1 MPQFKQGET
10 KKALVTMTNPTG
22 GAFDY
27 SGTLYMG
34 VNMVVMANADFHLH
48 AGESK
53 QVEFPPIV
61 MPTQLGTYPV
71 YLDVW
76 SGELLLGHYKAVED
90 VVIVAAVPVSV
101 YICVYC
107 KTQYASEE
115 TLISHMQSNHKGK
128 PYLVYAYPESQ
139 VPYGGSIPIIYKVY
153 TPTVP
158 GTELTA
164 TYGITFYIPGYYVW
178 EPYNGAFVDLR
189 GGTPAGFYEGSATW
203 RAQYVI
209 SAWPYKF
216 ASIPRGTYPLYS
228 KCRHLADVGEY
239 EWATMQ
245 TFWQDVDTGIT
256 ITVV

>member
-1 MPQFKQGET
+1 MPQFKPGESKT
-10 KKALVTMTNPTG
+10 AVATMTNPTG

-27 SGTLYMG
+27 SATLYMG
-34 VNMVVMANADFHLH
+34 VNMVAMANASFHLG

-53 QVEFPPIV
+53 DIRFPVV
-61 MPTQLGTYPV
+61 MPASEGRYPV
-71 YLDVW
+71 YLDAW
-76 SGELLLGHYKAVED
+76 SGETLLGHYKAVED
-90 VVIVAAVPVSV
+90 IVIVSIPVLA

-107 KTQYASEE
+107 KAQFISEE
-115 TLISHMQSNHKGK
+115 ALISHMNASHPGK
-128 PYLVYAYPESQ
+128 PYLVYACPESQ
-139 VPYGGSIPIIYKVY
+139 VPYGGYIPIIYKVY

-158 GTELTA
+158 GTPTTA
-164 TYGITFYIPGYYVW
+164 TYGFTFYIPGYYVW

-189 GGTPAGFYEGSATW
+189 GGTPVGFYEGAETW

-216 ASIPRGTYPLYS
+216 GNIPRGTYPLYS

-239 EWATMQ
+239 EWVTKQ
-245 TFWQDVDTGIT
+245 TFWQDVDTGVT